1 MAGHRCV
8 HLQCKY
14 NICTPGAPLAPEPL
28 RKTRQPLFL
37 LLPPGSLPNL
47 CPYLGNSSPPL
58 QRLAGR
64 IQNDAG
70 FTGILS
76 YTADWRL
83 WLALARSY
91 LCPHQRSRSHWIRFE
106 NTNNRHAYRRNKCGC
121 PGNRKSL
128 RNMRGNRSD
137 RSQCLTTSSR
147 GCPST
152 EPSASGF

>member
-1 MAGHRCV
+1 MTGKFTDTQRIQNRVQAMAGHRRV
-8 HLQCKY
+8 HLQCKC
-14 NICTPGAPLAPEPL
+14 NIRIPGAPLAPEPL
-28 RKTRQPLFL
+28 RKTRQPLL
-37 LLPPGSLPNL
+37 LLVPPGSLPNL
-47 CPYLGNSSPPL
+47 CLYLGNSSSPL

-106 NTNNRHAYRRNKCGC
+106 NTTNRHAYRRNK
-121 PGNRKSL
+121 
-128 RNMRGNRSD
+128 
-137 RSQCLTTSSR
+137 
-147 GCPST
+147 
-152 EPSASGF
+152 